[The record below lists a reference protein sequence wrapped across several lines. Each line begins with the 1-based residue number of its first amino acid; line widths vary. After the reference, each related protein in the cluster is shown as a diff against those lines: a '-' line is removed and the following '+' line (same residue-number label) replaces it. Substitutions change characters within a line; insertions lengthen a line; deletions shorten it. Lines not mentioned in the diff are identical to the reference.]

1 MPPKR
6 WDMGGLRCIVTGG
19 SKGLGRA
26 CVEEFL
32 ELGASVLFT
41 ARGADE
47 LARVATELRGQYNDD
62 RERVHTLAAD
72 VSTAEGRDAL
82 IAKATE
88 LWGGG
93 LDVLVNNVGT
103 NRRARVEEATED
115 DYRAM
120 VTTNLD
126 SAFFLC
132 KLALPLLRNSRHASV
147 VNVSSLA
154 GIRSSG
160 TRHAQFFR
168 NSVRN
173 SAQFSDAPPHHLAQ
187 APA

>member
-19 SKGLGRA
+19 TKGLGRA

-47 LARVATELRGQYNDD
+47 LARVATELRGQYCDDD

-72 VSTAEGRDAL
+72 VSTAAGRDAL
-82 IAKATE
+82 IAEATRI
-88 LWGGG
+88 WGGG
-93 LDVLVNNVGT
+93 FVASQIRLDVLVNNVGT

-160 TRHAQFFR
+160 RAPRNYRAITPQFCAIR
-168 NSVRN
+168 
-173 SAQFSDAPPHHLAQ
+173 
-187 APA
+187 

>member
-1 MPPKR
+1 MQER
-6 WDMGGLRCIVTGG
+6 QHCRGL
-19 SKGLGRA
+19 
-26 CVEEFL
+26 
-32 ELGASVLFT
+32 T
-41 ARGADE
+41 A
-47 LARVATELRGQYNDD
+47 T
-62 RERVHTLAAD
+62 AA
-72 VSTAEGRDAL
+72 GRDAL

-160 TRHAQFFR
+160 ARRAQLPR
-168 NSVRN
+168 NSP
-173 SAQFSDAPPHHLAQ
+173 QFSDAPPHHLSQ

>member
-1 MPPKR
+1 MTDSTPP
-6 WDMGGLRCIVTGG
+6 
-19 SKGLGRA
+19 
-26 CVEEFL
+26 
-32 ELGASVLFT
+32 
-41 ARGADE
+41 
-47 LARVATELRGQYNDD
+47 
-62 RERVHTLAAD
+62 
-72 VSTAEGRDAL
+72 
-82 IAKATE
+82 
-88 LWGGG
+88 
-93 LDVLVNNVGT
+93 
-103 NRRARVEEATED
+103 EEATED

-160 TRHAQFFR
+160 ARRAQFFR
-168 NSVRN
+168 NSPRN
-173 SAQFSDAPPHHLAQ
+173 SPTSHHLAQ

>member
-1 MPPKR
+1 
-6 WDMGGLRCIVTGG
+6 MGGLHCIVTGG

-32 ELGASVLFT
+32 DLGAFVLFT
-41 ARGADE
+41 ARSADDLE
-47 LARVATELRGQYNDD
+47 RVAAELVPKNPTKPT
-62 RERVHTLAAD
+62 RVHTLAAD
-72 VSTAEGRDAL
+72 VSTAAGRDAL

-160 TRHAQFFR
+160 TRRAQLP
-168 NSVRN
+168 RN
-173 SAQFSDAPPHHLAQ
+173 SAQSSDGPPHHLAQ